1 MNMKKLRVEQFNH
14 PLNKMMNANYR
25 IVEDDSTQFPVCN
38 FGLSSL
44 EQQPKTLLERQ
55 EKYAKLLAAAP
66 ELLEA
71 LQKVVEFHKAGLH
84 LSDPLIKYV
93 YPAINKALG
102 INE

>member
-1 MNMKKLRVEQFNH
+1 MKKLRVEQFNH

-38 FGLSSL
+38 LGLSSL
-44 EQQPKTLLERQ
+44 DQQPKTLLAKQ

-71 LQKVVEFHKAGLH
+71 CQEALQYVCVEEPAYDVLCDAIKKAT
-84 LSDPLIKYV
+84 
-93 YPAINKALG
+93 
-102 INE
+102 E

>member
-1 MNMKKLRVEQFNH
+1 MKKLRVEQFNH

-38 FGLSSL
+38 LGLSSL
-44 EQQPKTLLERQ
+44 DQQPKTLLEKQ

-71 LQKVVEFHKAGLH
+71 CQEALQYVCVEEPAYDVLCDAIKKAT
-84 LSDPLIKYV
+84 
-93 YPAINKALG
+93 
-102 INE
+102 E

>member
-1 MNMKKLRVEQFNH
+1 MKKLRVEQFNH

-44 EQQPKTLLERQ
+44 DQQPKTLLEKQ

-71 LQKVVEFHKAGLH
+71 CQEALQYVCVEEPAYDVLCDAIKKAT
-84 LSDPLIKYV
+84 
-93 YPAINKALG
+93 
-102 INE
+102 E

>member
-1 MNMKKLRVEQFNH
+1 MKKLRVEQFNH

-44 EQQPKTLLERQ
+44 EQQPKALLVKQ

-66 ELLEA
+66 DLKGGKKQNFAKNAFAKLY
-71 LQKVVEFHKAGLH
+71 KRNAGL
-84 LSDPLIKYV
+84 
-93 YPAINKALG
+93 
-102 INE
+102 

>member
-1 MNMKKLRVEQFNH
+1 MKKLRVEQFNH

-44 EQQPKTLLERQ
+44 EQQPKALLVKQ

-66 ELLEA
+66 DLLKACQEA
-71 LQKVVEFHKAGLH
+71 LRYVCVEEPAYDVLCDAIKKAT
-84 LSDPLIKYV
+84 
-93 YPAINKALG
+93 
-102 INE
+102 E